1 MIICYIPITN
11 VIAIS
16 LDDDRDKTSNICI
29 LDIDIQHIIDT
40 LTDIEA
46 QVVSVQIIHANVQ
59 SISIQLSS
67 IDRVS
72 IYNSS
77 IGLLKTAYKLDC
89 LFLEHVHI
97 STMML
102 ERINNIYIDDT
113 VIKDCYIKGGIKHFQ
128 IFDGYECESYI
139 RYISCLYIDKLTIST
154 TTNTVITTLNSFVKT
169 WRIYRNKV
177 PCLSSPS
184 LHSTYVA
191 LMIGGNLVRLDE
203 IKHPDFL
210 HYIINHTI

>member
-1 MIICYIPITN
+1 MKIYYIPETN

-16 LDDDRDKTSNICI
+16 LDENIDKTADICI

-40 LTDIEA
+40 LTDIES
-46 QVVSVQIIHANVQ
+46 QVVSVQIIHATVQ

-77 IGLLKTAYKLDC
+77 VGLVKTTNKLDC
-89 LFLEHVHI
+89 LYLEHVHI
-97 STMML
+97 STMMV
-102 ERINNIYIDDT
+102 EQVNNVYMDDT
-113 VIKDCYIKGGIKHFQ
+113 VIKSCYIKGSIKHLQ
-128 IFDGYECESYI
+128 IFDGYGSESYI
-139 RYISCLYIDKLTIST
+139 RYITCLYIDKLTIS
-154 TTNTVITTLNSFVKT
+154 NTSDIVITTLNSFVKT
-169 WRIYRNKV
+169 WRMYSNKV
-177 PCLSSPS
+177 PCISSPS
-184 LHSTYVA
+184 LQSTYVE

-210 HYIINHTI
+210 SYIINHTI